1 MGRRD
6 VLCLGVT
13 NMSQAVVAAAQR
25 QMGEIEKLIAQQSAV
40 LERLVAA
47 GRDASQAS
55 RTIQS
60 LQKTLLLTKEHV
72 RFLLREDEEA

>member
-1 MGRRD
+1 MNQ
-6 VLCLGVT
+6 V
-13 NMSQAVVAAAQR
+13 VVAAAQR
-25 QMGEIEKLIAQQSAV
+25 QMGEIEKLIAQQSAL

-60 LQKTLLLTKEHV
+60 LQQTLSLTKHV
-72 RFLLREDEEA
+72 RFLLRGEEA

>member
-1 MGRRD
+1 MNQ
-6 VLCLGVT
+6 V
-13 NMSQAVVAAAQR
+13 VVAAAQR
-25 QMGEIEKLIAQQSAV
+25 QMSEIEKLIAQQSAL

-60 LQKTLLLTKEHV
+60 LQQTLSLTKEHV
-72 RFLLREDEEA
+72 RFLLRGESDKPL

>member
-1 MGRRD
+1 
-6 VLCLGVT
+6 
-13 NMSQAVVAAAQR
+13 
-25 QMGEIEKLIAQQSAV
+25 MGEIEKLIAQQSAL

-60 LQKTLLLTKEHV
+60 LQQTLSLTKHV
-72 RFLLREDEEA
+72 RFLLRGEEA